1 MKTNNKIQMFAVAAV
16 ALAAVAC
23 TDTWDEHY
31 GNEGRPVSDKS
42 LLQVM
47 EEQGDLGD
55 FLKVLRATHVF
66 SNNKPTKVTY
76 ADLLASD
83 QTFTVWAP
91 KDGLFNVDS
100 LLAECQTVSGD
111 SMCGQ
116 HFVQN
121 HIAHFIT
128 NSTDEKQVLMLNNN
142 TLMQFR
148 VLSKVCRMLRGELM
162 ERRRTESCTCFQV
175 ESPTYIIYMKL

>member
-76 ADLLASD
+76 ADL
-83 QTFTVWAP
+83 F
-91 KDGLFNVDS
+91 GLPRTG
-100 LLAECQTVSGD
+100 C
-111 SMCGQ
+111 SMWTLCWRNARLCRAILCAG
-116 HFVQN
+116 
-121 HIAHFIT
+121 
-128 NSTDEKQVLMLNNN
+128 STLY
-142 TLMQFR
+142 R
-148 VLSKVCRMLRGELM
+148 IILRI
-162 ERRRTESCTCFQV
+162 S
-175 ESPTYIIYMKL
+175 

>member
-1 MKTNNKIQMFAVAAV
+1 M
-16 ALAAVAC
+16 
-23 TDTWDEHY
+23 
-31 GNEGRPVSDKS
+31 
-42 LLQVM
+42 
-47 EEQGDLGD
+47 
-55 FLKVLRATHVF
+55 
-66 SNNKPTKVTY
+66 TY

-128 NSTDEKQVLMLNNN
+128 NSTDEKQVLMLNNKYLDAVPGSFQGVSYASGRVN
-142 TLMQFR
+142 GAAKNGVLH
-148 VLSKVCRMLRGELM
+148 VLSGGVPYLYNIYEALTTLSVLSSKVMKNWNWMRTPVFRAELWM
-162 ERRRTESCTCFQV
+162 ETSSIPIQ
-175 ESPTYIIYMKL
+175 

>member
-66 SNNKPTKVTY
+66 SNNKPTKVTVRRFVGQRPDFY
-76 ADLLASD
+76 CLGSQGRAV
-83 QTFTVWAP
+83 QC
-91 KDGLFNVDS
+91 GLFVGGMPG
-100 LLAECQTVSGD
+100 LCRAILCAG
-111 SMCGQ
+111 
-116 HFVQN
+116 
-121 HIAHFIT
+121 
-128 NSTDEKQVLMLNNN
+128 STLY
-142 TLMQFR
+142 R
-148 VLSKVCRMLRGELM
+148 IILRI
-162 ERRRTESCTCFQV
+162 S
-175 ESPTYIIYMKL
+175 

>member
-76 ADLLASD
+76 ADL
-83 QTFTVWAP
+83 
-91 KDGLFNVDS
+91 
-100 LLAECQTVSGD
+100 
-111 SMCGQ
+111 
-116 HFVQN
+116 
-121 HIAHFIT
+121 
-128 NSTDEKQVLMLNNN
+128 
-142 TLMQFR
+142 
-148 VLSKVCRMLRGELM
+148 
-162 ERRRTESCTCFQV
+162 
-175 ESPTYIIYMKL
+175 

>member
-1 MKTNNKIQMFAVAAV
+1 MKTIIN
-16 ALAAVAC
+16 
-23 TDTWDEHY
+23 TDVCGSGSGLGGSGVYRYVGT
-31 GNEGRPVSDKS
+31 NIMVMQGRPVSDKS
-42 LLQVM
+42 LLRSDGGARGIWVS
-47 EEQGDLGD
+47 

-128 NSTDEKQVLMLNNN
+128 NSTDEKQVLMLNNKY
-142 TLMQFR
+142 LDA
-148 VLSKVCRMLRGELM
+148 VPGS
-162 ERRRTESCTCFQV
+162 FQGV
-175 ESPTYIIYMKL
+175 SYASG

>member
-91 KDGLFNVDS
+91 RTG
-100 LLAECQTVSGD
+100 C
-111 SMCGQ
+111 SMWTLCWRNARLCRAILCAG
-116 HFVQN
+116 
-121 HIAHFIT
+121 
-128 NSTDEKQVLMLNNN
+128 STLY
-142 TLMQFR
+142 R
-148 VLSKVCRMLRGELM
+148 IILRI
-162 ERRRTESCTCFQV
+162 S
-175 ESPTYIIYMKL
+175 

>member
-83 QTFTVWAP
+83 QTLLF
-91 KDGLFNVDS
+91 GLPRTG
-100 LLAECQTVSGD
+100 C
-111 SMCGQ
+111 SMWTLCWRNARLCRAILCAG
-116 HFVQN
+116 
-121 HIAHFIT
+121 
-128 NSTDEKQVLMLNNN
+128 STLY
-142 TLMQFR
+142 R
-148 VLSKVCRMLRGELM
+148 IILRI
-162 ERRRTESCTCFQV
+162 S
-175 ESPTYIIYMKL
+175 

>member
-83 QTFTVWAP
+83 FYCLGSQGRAVQC
-91 KDGLFNVDS
+91 GLFVGGMPDCVGRFYVRAA
-100 LLAECQTVSGD
+100 LC
-111 SMCGQ
+111 
-116 HFVQN
+116 
-121 HIAHFIT
+121 
-128 NSTDEKQVLMLNNN
+128 
-142 TLMQFR
+142 
-148 VLSKVCRMLRGELM
+148 
-162 ERRRTESCTCFQV
+162 TESYCAFHN
-175 ESPTYIIYMKL
+175 

>member
-100 LLAECQTVSGD
+100 LLAEC
-111 SMCGQ
+111 
-116 HFVQN
+116 
-121 HIAHFIT
+121 
-128 NSTDEKQVLMLNNN
+128 
-142 TLMQFR
+142 
-148 VLSKVCRMLRGELM
+148 
-162 ERRRTESCTCFQV
+162 
-175 ESPTYIIYMKL
+175 

>member
-1 MKTNNKIQMFAVAAV
+1 MKTNNKIKMFAVV
-16 ALAAVAC
+16 AMALSAVAC

-76 ADLLASD
+76 ANLLASD

-91 KDGLFNVDS
+91 KDGQFNVDS

-121 HIAHFIT
+121 HIAHFVT
-128 NSTDEKQVLMLNNN
+128 NSTDEKSVLMLNNKYLDAIPGSFQGVTYESGRAN
-142 TLMQFR
+142 EAAKNGVLH
-148 VLSKVCRMLRGELM
+148 VLSGDCLICIM
-162 ERRRTESCTCFQV
+162 
-175 ESPTYIIYMKL
+175 YMKL